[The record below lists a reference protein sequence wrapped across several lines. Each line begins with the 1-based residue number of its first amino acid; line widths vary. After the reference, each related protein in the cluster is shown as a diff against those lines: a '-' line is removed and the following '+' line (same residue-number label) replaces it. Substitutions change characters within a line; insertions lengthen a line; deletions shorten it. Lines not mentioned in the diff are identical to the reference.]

1 MSNQQKERQ
10 RLDTLKEKLNN
21 YAYYYYVLDQSLIT
35 DAEYDKLYQELLALE
50 AKHPDWV
57 SLDSPSQRVGDQL
70 LEGFQKVNHAQAMY
84 SLSNAFNEADIQAF
98 IKKVEEGVGPQYSF
112 ICECKI
118 DGLAI
123 ALTYE
128 DGIFVRGATRG
139 NGQTGEDITQ
149 NLRTIPSLPLR
160 LRKPI
165 SGEFR
170 GEAYMPKEVFLKLN
184 EQRDELGESPLANPR
199 NAAAGALRQID
210 PAKAAER
217 QLNIFMYNS
226 SSQSDIEGNSQ
237 KDLLEEMEAVG
248 LRTNPFRKEC
258 HDFDEVWEFIQTV
271 GQKRHELPYEIDGV
285 VIKVNKFEQQEKLG
299 HTVKAPR
306 WAIAYKF
313 PAEVAQTTLLNVEW
327 TVGRTGVVTP
337 TAIMEAVQLAG
348 TTVQRASLH
357 NVDLIEKLDLHMG
370 DQVVIHKAGDIIPEI
385 IKVNL
390 TNRKPNSRPVAIPT
404 ECPQCKEEL
413 VKIKDEVALRCVNPN
428 CPAQRLAQITH
439 FVSRLAMNIDGL
451 GEKIVEQLLDH
462 HLIENPADLY
472 YLKQEDLLKLDKI
485 KEKSANNLI
494 RAINESK
501 DRGLDRLLFALGIRH
516 VGAKASRL
524 IAEEFGTIETVMT
537 AEAEQVSQ
545 IDGIGEI
552 ISQSLVHYFQQES
565 SLQLIDC
572 FQKIGVKTDFQTTA
586 IGNQQS
592 NEFKGKTIVLT
603 GSMDAYT
610 RNEAKQILQNLGAN
624 VTGSVSKKTDIL
636 IAGADAGSK
645 LAKAQSLGVSI
656 IDEPTFLEK
665 LAESGI
671 NNAKQI

>member
-10 RLDTLKEKLNN
+10 RLDALKEKLNN
-21 YAYYYYVLDQSLIT
+21 YAYSYYVLDQSLIT
-35 DAEYDKLYQELLALE
+35 DAEYDELYQELLMIE
-50 AKHPDWV
+50 AKYPKWV
-57 SLDSPSQRVGDQL
+57 TLDSPSQRVGDQL
-70 LEGFQKVNHAQAMY
+70 LEGFQKVKHAQTMY
-84 SLSNAFNEADIQAF
+84 SLSNAFNEADIHAF
-98 IKKVEEGVGPQYSF
+98 IKKVEEVVGSQHSF

-128 DGIFVRGATRG
+128 DGLFVRGATRG

-149 NLRTIPSLPLR
+149 NLRTIHSLPLR
-160 LRKPI
+160 LRKPV

-184 EQRDELGESPLANPR
+184 EQRDEAGESPLANPR
-199 NAAAGALRQID
+199 NAAAGALRQKD
-210 PAKAAER
+210 PAKAAKR
-217 QLNIFMYNS
+217 QLNIFMYNC
-226 SSQSDIEGNSQ
+226 SSQSDIEATSQ
-237 KDLLEEMEAVG
+237 GELLEEMEAVG
-248 LRTNPFRKEC
+248 LRTNSFRKEC
-258 HDFDEVWEFIQTV
+258 HNFNEVWEFIQTV
-271 GQKRHELPYEIDGV
+271 GQKRHQLPYEIDGV
-285 VIKVNKFEQQEKLG
+285 VIKVNAFEYQEKLG
-299 HTVKAPR
+299 HTIKAPR

-313 PAEVAQTTLLNVEW
+313 PAEVAQTTLLNVDW

-357 NVDLIEKLDLHMG
+357 NVDLIEKLDLHIG

-385 IKVNL
+385 LEVDL
-390 TNRKPNSRPVAIPT
+390 TKRKRDDRPVAIPT
-404 ECPQCKEEL
+404 ECPQCHEEL

-451 GEKIVEQLLDH
+451 GEKIIEQLLDH

-494 RAINESK
+494 QAINESK

-516 VGAKASRL
+516 VGAKAARL
-524 IAEEFGTIETVMT
+524 IAEEFGTIETVMI
-537 AEAEQVSQ
+537 AEAEQVGQ
-545 IDGIGEI
+545 IEGIGEI

-565 SLQLIDC
+565 SLKLIDRLK
-572 FQKIGVKTDFQTTA
+572 KIGVKTDFQTTV
-586 IGNQQS
+586 IGTQQT

-603 GSMDAYT
+603 GSMNAYT

-636 IAGADAGSK
+636 IAGAEAGSK
-645 LAKAQSLGVSI
+645 LIKARDLGVTI
-656 IDEPTFLEK
+656 IDESTFIEK
-665 LAESGI
+665 LVESGI
-671 NNAKQI
+671 NDAK